1 MKVLC
6 RRVALT
12 LSVVAF
18 ANSSIQRAERR
29 AICLDAIHI
38 CMTYPSATLGCLTF
52 IVSGDIQFPSRKE
65 K

>member
-12 LSVVAF
+12 LSVVTF

-29 AICLDAIHI
+29 AICLSL
-38 CMTYPSATLGCLTF
+38 SAMPGATSASLKGE
-52 IVSGDIQFPSRKE
+52 SGSCQTRL
-65 K
+65 